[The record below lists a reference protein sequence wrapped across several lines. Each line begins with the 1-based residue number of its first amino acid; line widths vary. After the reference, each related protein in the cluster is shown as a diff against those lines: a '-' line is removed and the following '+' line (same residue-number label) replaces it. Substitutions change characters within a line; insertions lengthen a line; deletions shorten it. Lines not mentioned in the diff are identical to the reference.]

1 MNNNIDSINDLNNSK
16 DEQLKKLHQLVEDA
30 IKEEKLIVDQ
40 LQHRQKKFYPLDS
53 NFPTGLLYL
62 AAVGNLLFYA
72 GLF

>member
-40 LQHRQKKFYPLDS
+40 LQHRL
-53 NFPTGLLYL
+53 
-62 AAVGNLLFYA
+62 V
-72 GLF
+72 